1 MDVNTPL
8 RELPGVGEARAKG
21 LEKLGLRVAGDLV
34 GYFPRSYEDRRQV
47 YTIAEAP
54 VGELCCVRVMAAEE
68 PRRMH
73 IRKGLDVTRLKVV
86 DGASAMLVT
95 FFNQGYVR
103 QALHRGEEYI
113 LYGRV
118 ELMGSHRQ
126 MTNPQFEGAERPWAC
141 GRIMPV
147 YPLTAGITNHLLAG
161 LVERAIQELPPPA
174 ETLPDDLLARHR
186 LSPAADC
193 WRSIHFPADEDALDA
208 ARRRFAFEELFYLSL
223 GLALL
228 RERRSRGH
236 GPAFGETDLEGF
248 YQLLPF
254 TLTGAQKRALEES
267 AADLALTRPM
277 NRLVQGDVGSGKTA
291 VAAGCAWLAVRSGW
305 QCAMMAP
312 TEILAEQHAK
322 TLSAMLAPA
331 GIQVGLLTGS
341 MKVSE
346 KRKVLAALETGA
358 LPFVVGT
365 HALLSQGVAFRRLG
379 LVITDEQHRFGV
391 EQRAALAA
399 KANTPKDP
407 PQEGRRLC
415 GEGGGNSL
423 SPAADEIRKGAP
435 GAACRA
441 GEVEQRAA
449 LAAKA
454 NTPKDPPQEGRR
466 LCGEGGGNSLSPA
479 ADEIRKGAPGAA
491 YRAGEVEQRAALAA
505 KAGGEEDFSPN
516 VLVMS
521 ATPIPRTLALI
532 IYGDLDVSVIDE
544 LPPGRVPVKTVLV
557 GESKRQRMYGFVRD
571 QVKEGRQ
578 VYIVCPAVEEN
589 PEGAWDLKAVTEY
602 ARVLGEQV
610 FPDLRVGLVHGRM
623 KAKEKEAAMAAFTA
637 GETHILVSTTV
648 IEVGVDVPNA
658 SLIIIENADRYGLSQ
673 LHQLR
678 GRVGR
683 GKHQSWCVLVSDNR
697 SPDTRARLKV
707 LTQTNDGFKIAEE
720 DLKLR
725 GPGDFFG
732 QRQHGL
738 PALRVADLET
748 DTRVLK
754 EAQDAA
760 AEVLAADP
768 ALTRPEHRPLLEKV
782 RRLFEEDPDRFN

>member
-21 LEKLGLRVAGDLV
+21 LEKLGLRAAGDLV

-47 YTIAEAP
+47 YAIAEAP

-73 IRKGLDVTRLKVV
+73 IRRGLDVTRLKVV
-86 DGASAMLVT
+86 DDTSAMLVT

-161 LVERAIQELPPPA
+161 LVERALRELPPPA
-174 ETLPDDLLARHR
+174 ETLPDDVLARHR

-193 WRSIHFPADEDALDA
+193 WRSIHFPVDETALDA

-228 RERRSRGH
+228 RERRSRGS

-248 YQLLPF
+248 YRLLPF
-254 TLTGAQKRALEES
+254 ALTGAQRRALEEA

-331 GIQVGLLTGS
+331 GIEVGLLTGS
-341 MKVSE
+341 MKASE
-346 KRKVLAALETGA
+346 KRKVLSALETGA
-358 LPFVVGT
+358 LSFVVGT
-365 HALLSQGVAFRRLG
+365 HALLSQGVVFRRLG

-391 EQRAALAA
+391 EQRAALA
-399 KANTPKDP
+399 
-407 PQEGRRLC
+407 
-415 GEGGGNSL
+415 S
-423 SPAADEIRKGAP
+423 
-435 GAACRA
+435 
-441 GEVEQRAA
+441 
-449 LAAKA
+449 
-454 NTPKDPPQEGRR
+454 
-466 LCGEGGGNSLSPA
+466 
-479 ADEIRKGAPGAA
+479 
-491 YRAGEVEQRAALAA
+491 

-544 LPPGRVPVKTVLV
+544 LPPGRMPVKTVLV

-707 LTQTNDGFKIAEE
+707 LTQTNDGFQIAEE

-732 QRQHGL
+732 ERQHGL

-760 AEVLAADP
+760 AEVLADDP
-768 ALTRPEHRPLLEKV
+768 DLARPEHCPLLEKV
-782 RRLFEEDPDRFN
+782 RRLFAEDPDRFN

>member
-47 YTIAEAP
+47 YAIAEAP

-73 IRKGLDVTRLKVV
+73 IRRGLDVTRLKVV
-86 DGASAMLVT
+86 DGSSAMLVT

-161 LVERAIQELPPPA
+161 LVERALRELPPPA
-174 ETLPDDLLARHR
+174 ETLPDSLLARHR
-186 LSPAADC
+186 LAPAADC
-193 WRSIHFPADEDALDA
+193 WRSIHFPVDETALDA

-228 RERRSRGH
+228 RERRSRGR
-236 GPAFGETDLEGF
+236 GPAFGETDLESF

-254 TLTGAQKRALEES
+254 TLTGAQKRALEEA
-267 AADLALTRPM
+267 AADLALAQPM

-331 GIQVGLLTGS
+331 GIEVGLLTGS

-346 KRKVLAALETGA
+346 KRKVLTALETGA

-365 HALLSQGVAFRRLG
+365 HALLSQGVAFHRLG
-379 LVITDEQHRFGV
+379 LVITDEQHRFG
-391 EQRAALAA
+391 
-399 KANTPKDP
+399 
-407 PQEGRRLC
+407 
-415 GEGGGNSL
+415 
-423 SPAADEIRKGAP
+423 
-435 GAACRA
+435 
-441 GEVEQRAA
+441 
-449 LAAKA
+449 
-454 NTPKDPPQEGRR
+454 
-466 LCGEGGGNSLSPA
+466 
-479 ADEIRKGAPGAA
+479 
-491 YRAGEVEQRAALAA
+491 VEQRAALAA

-544 LPPGRVPVKTVLV
+544 LPPGRMPVKTVLV

-571 QVKEGRQ
+571 QVREGRQ

-602 ARVLGEQV
+602 ARTLGEQV
-610 FPDLRVGLVHGRM
+610 FPDLHVGLVHGRM

-637 GETHILVSTTV
+637 GETNILVSTTV

-732 QRQHGL
+732 ERQHGL

-768 ALTRPEHRPLLEKV
+768 DLTEPEHRPLLEKV